1 MTSIQPQ
8 AKPLTTTSKFL
19 QQPKQFKVAKSL
31 KENVGDAA
39 AVSLSSTKLKYTVTK
54 NAITPQNQN
63 RNAKSIVTPKNL
75 VKTSLFGSSHK
86 KTDNFK

>member
-39 AVSLSSTKLKYTVTK
+39 AVSLSSTKLIK
-54 NAITPQNQN
+54 NSITPQNVN

-86 KTDNFK
+86 KTETFK